1 MPYLSMTAMRKVRDG
16 MVLAIDV
23 TKLEDVYFKL
33 AKYILRVKLTL
44 FFIKRKK
51 VNIFLQGK
59 QI

>member
-1 MPYLSMTAMRKVRDG
+1 MRKVRDG

-44 FFIKRKK
+44 HVFHQEKK
-51 VNIFLQGK
+51 VSIFLQGK

>member
-51 VNIFLQGK
+51 
-59 QI
+59 